1 MPRGYRTEITEET
14 IQTIKTLS
22 EQGVHRKDI
31 SIQLKVPYAKVYQIL
46 TPRKEK
52 TVITPALLAELEN
65 DLKQENFKAVAKKYN
80 RTAGEMRC
88 LLLAL
93 NWKVPDNWKEVDYTE
108 YKDKI
113 QELLDRGMNFKDIGE
128 VIDIPKNKVYYICRK
143 LNLKKLTTQVEN
155 KSNDSL
161 GLQTYNSLLRMS
173 ADSIKE
179 KLKKQYE
186 KQEAKQQQ

>member
-80 RTAGEMRC
+80 RTAGKC
-88 LLLAL
+88 D
-93 NWKVPDNWKEVDYTE
+93 VCY
-108 YKDKI
+108 
-113 QELLDRGMNFKDIGE
+113 
-128 VIDIPKNKVYYICRK
+128 
-143 LNLKKLTTQVEN
+143 
-155 KSNDSL
+155 
-161 GLQTYNSLLRMS
+161 
-173 ADSIKE
+173 
-179 KLKKQYE
+179 
-186 KQEAKQQQ
+186 